1 MREAITTVFPA
12 SARKIRSKTTAFPA
26 SAITTEKLRYNH
38 GKPNGENPTGKT
50 TRPTVYKYRCSLGR
64 VVVGLLSCVG
74 RWIGE
79 SREMSSLSG

>member
-12 SARKIRSKTTAFPA
+12 SA
-26 SAITTEKLRYNH
+26 ITTENY
-38 GKPNGENPTGKT
+38 GITTGNPTGKT

>member
-38 GKPNGENPTGKT
+38 GETQRGKSNGENPEGKT

-64 VVVGLLSCVG
+64 VVIELLGL
-74 RWIGE
+74 
-79 SREMSSLSG
+79 